1 MDFAEMVQI
10 ISTLYKRCCNLDV
23 ELRGNNILLYSSYIN
38 EFHEIVKKRK
48 TRKTIKKYYTRAL
61 ELNKLVGLIKDFCD

>member
-1 MDFAEMVQI
+1 MDFSEMNKI

-48 TRKTIKKYYTRAL
+48 NKNNIKKYYNKVL
-61 ELNKLVGLIKDFCD
+61 ELNKLIQAFMDF

>member
-1 MDFAEMVQI
+1 MDFSEMNKI

-23 ELRGNNILLYSSYIN
+23 ELSGNNILLYSSYIS

-48 TRKTIKKYYTRAL
+48 NKNTIKKYYNKAL
-61 ELNKLVGLIKDFCD
+61 ELNKLIQAFMDF